1 MNFAITIGTTFATS
15 DVNVVSR
22 RLRWT
27 VATDS
32 VLAFFYNAIV
42 MAIAFKILTD

>member
-1 MNFAITIGTTFATS
+1 MYFAITIGTTFATS

-32 VLAFFYNAIV
+32 VLAFFHNAIV
-42 MAIAFKILTD
+42 MAIAFQIPPY

>member
-1 MNFAITIGTTFATS
+1 MYFAITIGTTFATS

-27 VATDS
+27 VATHS
-32 VLAFFYNAIV
+32 VLALLSSPGFCGG
-42 MAIAFKILTD
+42 